1 MPSTITLNWS
11 SKYLP
16 LTGKNL
22 NMQEEEILEETDA
35 LAETEIEQIL
45 IKQETFAENMLIDEE
60 SEGEKSDKVY

>member
-1 MPSTITLNWS
+1 
-11 SKYLP
+11 
-16 LTGKNL
+16 
-22 NMQEEEILEETDA
+22 MQEEEVLEETDA